1 MKKIIVSL
9 LCCLLVGCS
18 KKTIVEYQRISPIE
32 AQTLMTEMTDEYV
45 LLDVRTVEEYE
56 ERHIEGALNIPL
68 DELED
73 TAERLLTDKKQTI
86 FVYCRSGNRSQEG
99 SQILV
104 ELGYSN
110 VIEMGGIND
119 WKGQIVE

>member
-9 LCCLLVGCS
+9 LFCLLVGCRT
-18 KKTIVEYQRISPIE
+18 KTIVEYQRISPIE

-73 TAERLLTDKKQTI
+73 TAERLLTDKNQTI

-104 ELGYSN
+104 ELGYTDI
-110 VIEMGGIND
+110 IEMGGIND